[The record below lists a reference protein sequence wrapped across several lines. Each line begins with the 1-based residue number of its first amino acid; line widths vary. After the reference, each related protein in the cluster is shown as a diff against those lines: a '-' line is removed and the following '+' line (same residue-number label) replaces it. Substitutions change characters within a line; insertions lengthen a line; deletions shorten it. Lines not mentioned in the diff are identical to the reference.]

1 MGDFFLN
8 TFAQI
13 TSISAQHLF
22 YVFIIIVNIIIFIFA
37 KWIVNFLD
45 TSSLEKKKLWE
56 KEKEKIR
63 KKIIFLR
70 FVITLMLWAYVI
82 TIVFKAEFLND
93 IILTLFTIIL
103 AYLINSWI
111 FKRMLLFYWD
121 EIEVSG
127 TKYFRRDYK
136 IDIFSLIVNFIT
148 TLVVIFAIFKIFE
161 IDGILQSGWIIAWM
175 LAFLWFTASVWAPD
189 LVSWISILHH
199 DEVEVGNV
207 VRIEELNIL
216 AWVKNLSLSEVKLI
230 DLVCGY
236 PIIIRPSKFRELK
249 VDNLSLW
256 VAGKKSKIPQF
267 IIANIDYKHSLY
279 EVEEVFFEAWNNMM
293 KAVPIESSQR
303 KYFIE
308 ESEIKVDIVEFG
320 DNAVQYRFNY
330 SISSPFYII
339 KVKNLLNP
347 YLLESQKKYDIS
359 FATPQLVNLDK

>member
-1 MGDFFLN
+1 MQEIFVKILGQLN
-8 TFAQI
+8 
-13 TSISAQHLF
+13 LF
-22 YVFIIIVNIIIFIFA
+22 YVFIIIVNVFIFAFA

-45 TSSLEKKKLWE
+45 TSSLEKKKIWE

-70 FVITLMLWAYVI
+70 FIITLMLGAY
-82 TIVFKAEFLND
+82 IVTLAFNAEFLND
-93 IILTLFTIIL
+93 IILTLFIIIL
-103 AYLINSWI
+103 AYLTNSWI

-127 TKYFRRDYK
+127 HTYFRRDYK

-148 TLVVIFAIFKIFE
+148 TLVVIFVIFKIFE
-161 IDGILQSGWIIAWM
+161 IDWILQSGGIIAWM

-267 IIANIDYKHSLY
+267 VLANIDYQHSLY
-279 EVEEVFFEAWNNMM
+279 EVEQVFFEAWENMM
-293 KAVPIESSQR
+293 KSIPTDSPER
-303 KYFIE
+303 KYFP
-308 ESEIKVDIVEFG
+308 ESLDVKVDILEFW
-320 DNAVQYRFNY
+320 DNAVQYKFSY
-330 SISSPFYII
+330 FLTSPFYII
-339 KVKNLLNP
+339 KAKLLLNP
-347 YLLESQKKYDIS
+347 YLQESQKKYGIS
-359 FATPQLVNLDK
+359 FATPQLVNVEK

>member
-1 MGDFFLN
+1 MKEMLDAIL
-8 TFAQI
+8 QDI
-13 TSISAQHLF
+13 KPL
-22 YVFIIIVNIIIFIFA
+22 YVFIIIINIVIFAFA

-45 TSSLEKKKLWE
+45 TSRLEKKKLWE
-56 KEKEKIR
+56 KEKEKIK

-70 FVITLMLWAYVI
+70 FIITLMLAAYII
-82 TIVFKAEFLND
+82 TLAFKAEFLND
-93 IILTLFTIIL
+93 IILTLFIIIL
-103 AYLINSWI
+103 AYLTNSWI

-127 TKYFRRDYK
+127 HTYFRRDYK

-148 TLVVIFAIFKIFE
+148 TLVVIFIIFRIFE

-189 LVSWISILHH
+189 LVSWISILHQ

-267 IIANIDYKHSLY
+267 VLANIDYKHSLY
-279 EVEEVFFEAWNNMM
+279 EVEQVFFEAWENMM
-293 KAVPIESSQR
+293 KSIPTDSIER
-303 KYFIE
+303 KYFP
-308 ESEIKVDIVEFG
+308 ESTDLKVDILDFW
-320 DNAVQYRFNY
+320 DNAVQYKFSY
-330 SISSPFYII
+330 SLTSPFYII
-339 KVKNLLNP
+339 KAKLLLNP
-347 YLLESQKKYDIS
+347 HLQEAQKKYWINFS
-359 FATPQLVNLDK
+359 TPQLVSLDK